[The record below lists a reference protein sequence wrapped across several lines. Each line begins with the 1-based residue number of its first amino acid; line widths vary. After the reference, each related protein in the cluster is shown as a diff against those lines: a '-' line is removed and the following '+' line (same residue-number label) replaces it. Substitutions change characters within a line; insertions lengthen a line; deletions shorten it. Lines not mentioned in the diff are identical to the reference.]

1 MSQHQS
7 RGANAIGMQNPWL
20 RLHTANRRR
29 AALAYELPF
38 LEYLSV
44 IQAAKMLPY
53 WMKDQG
59 RWSEAFLA
67 VVIDGMV
74 VGRGGILR
82 RS

>member
-1 MSQHQS
+1 MEQ
-7 RGANAIGMQNPWL
+7 
-20 RLHTANRRR
+20 T
-29 AALAYELPF
+29 PF
-38 LEYLSV
+38 ECRSPGYDCTLQIDEERPERTSPPLLEYLSV

-82 RS
+82 RP